1 MIFRGNY
8 DTNGN
13 VVNHRHDQSS
23 HDKRLVKQQ
32 HKYDKRD
39 QAR

>member
-1 MIFRGNY
+1 MIFRCNY
-8 DTNGN
+8 DANGN
-13 VVNHRHDQSS
+13 VVNHRHDQSR
-23 HDKRLVKQQ
+23 HDKRLVTQQ